1 MAWILYWKMYCWLA
15 GCLLL
20 LLSFSFSFHWITK
33 NWPPKSWTA
42 LFTNPFINR
51 FREWAHFIYYLF
63 REHLSAV
70 WRGTLTEHVCAA
82 AWLRYCSAG
91 GVQRHASVFSVSV
104 EVNGHEAASP
114 ARAGIETRKLYGP
127 NPWGPTVACRLQ
139 VRIFFNRWLVNS
151 WPVGFCQVKSGKRRI
166 WEMFQ
171 RVINDKWYMLNC

>member
-91 GVQRHASVFSVSV
+91 GVQRHASVSVCRWRWTVMRPRHQRGQGLRLGSCMAQILGV
-104 EVNGHEAASP
+104 LQWH
-114 ARAGIETRKLYGP
+114 AGCR
-127 NPWGPTVACRLQ
+127 WG
-139 VRIFFNRWLVNS
+139 FFQSLIGNS